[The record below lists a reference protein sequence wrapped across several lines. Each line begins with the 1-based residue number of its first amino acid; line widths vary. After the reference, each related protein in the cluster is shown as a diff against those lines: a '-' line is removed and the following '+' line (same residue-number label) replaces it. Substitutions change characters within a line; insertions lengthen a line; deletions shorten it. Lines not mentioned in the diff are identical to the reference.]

1 MGRHSSGKN
10 NYRLSKGL
18 VALLV
23 IIALVVAFIFFNR
36 SRSDEKVN
44 AGSEEQQ
51 SCVAGDL
58 ALPITASSPEV
69 GRMLIDAYS
78 ETNPIVRDHC
88 VRPVYVDQFA
98 DAAVYV
104 APNTSISHSELEAAG
119 RAAATNEPVTVASIP
134 AGLAGSTEVNPETV
148 DLATVDFP
156 TGDQPE
162 ASALVAAKLAPSE
175 NDAVAALTNQHI
187 ESTKQAQ
194 LNSMRLIATAENAVP
209 EGFSFTPVDGADIV
223 YSAIPLTT
231 SDNVTEDQAR
241 AGQAFADTTGKL
253 FEGDGAAKLP
263 VIAESVWA
271 AALPEGGRVKTDAES
286 SEAPNTNAADAADAA
301 DATDTLFVL
310 DTSTGMTEYATAAEE
325 GISEAAQTLAAEGH
339 RVGLWNYSSPLSPG
353 VTKGYRANVALV
365 NDGAQIAATVT
376 RFLNDGSPQTREAV
390 LAAVDYAQTQA
401 SADNPVRIVL
411 ITSGTA
417 DSATSIADVV
427 KQASESNVELTVVH
441 VGGSEQDQEVASAAK
456 STSTAAN
463 AGEVTSAIKRAAGA
477 R

>member
-194 LNSMRLIATAENAVP
+194 LNSTRLVATAENAVP
-209 EGFSFTPVDGADIV
+209 EGFTFSAVDGADIV

-271 AALPEGGRVKTDAES
+271 AALPEGGRVNPDAEF
-286 SEAPNTNAADAADAA
+286 SEAPNTNAADT
-301 DATDTLFVL
+301 TDTLFVL
-310 DTSTGMTEYATAAEE
+310 DTSTGMAEYATAVEE
-325 GISEAAQTLAAEGH
+325 GISEAAQTLAADGH

-353 VTKGYRANVALV
+353 VTKGYRANVALT
-365 NDGAQIAATVT
+365 NDAAQIAGTVT
-376 RFLNDGSPQTREAV
+376 RFLNDGTPQTREAV
-390 LAAVDYAQTQA
+390 LAAVDYAQSQA
-401 SADNPVRIVL
+401 SAENPVRIVL

-417 DSATSIADVV
+417 DSATSITDAV

-441 VGGSEQDQEVASAAK
+441 VGGSEQDQELASAAK
-456 STSTAAN
+456 STATAAN
-463 AGEVTSAIKRAAGA
+463 AGEVTSAIKRAATA
-477 R
+477 S

>member
-134 AGLAGSTEVNPETV
+134 AGLAGSTEVKPETV

-175 NDAVAALTNQHI
+175 NDAVAALSNQHI

-194 LNSMRLIATAENAVP
+194 LNSTRLIATAENAVP
-209 EGFSFTPVDGADIV
+209 EGFTFSAVDGADIV

-286 SEAPNTNAADAADAA
+286 SEAPNTNAADAA

-441 VGGSEQDQEVASAAK
+441 VGGAEQDLEVASAAK

>member
-194 LNSMRLIATAENAVP
+194 LNSTRLIATAENAVP

-286 SEAPNTNAADAADAA
+286 SEAPNTNAA

-427 KQASESNVELTVVH
+427 KQVSESNVELTVVH
-441 VGGSEQDQEVASAAK
+441 VGDSEQDQEVASAAK

>member
-51 SCVAGDL
+51 SCVAGEL

-104 APNTSISHSELEAAG
+104 APNTSISHSELKAAG

-175 NDAVAALTNQHI
+175 NDAVAALSNQRI

-194 LNSMRLIATAENAVP
+194 LNSTRLVATAENAVP
-209 EGFSFTPVDGADIV
+209 EGFTFSAVDGADIV

-271 AALPEGGRVKTDAES
+271 AALPEGGRVNPDAEF
-286 SEAPNTNAADAADAA
+286 SEAPNTNAADT
-301 DATDTLFVL
+301 TDTLFVL
-310 DTSTGMTEYATAAEE
+310 DTSTGMAEYATAVEE
-325 GISEAAQTLAAEGH
+325 GISEAAQTLAADGH

-441 VGGSEQDQEVASAAK
+441 VGGSEQDLEVASAAK

>member
-286 SEAPNTNAADAADAA
+286 SEAPNTNAADA
-301 DATDTLFVL
+301 TDTLFVL

-417 DSATSIADVV
+417 DSATSIADVF

-441 VGGSEQDQEVASAAK
+441 VGDSEQDQEVASAAK
-456 STSTAAN
+456 ATSTAAN
-463 AGEVTSAIKRAAGA
+463 AGEVASAIKRAAGA